1 MKTIIVIIASI
12 VLMGCSRGVCDS
24 YRAHNVTSKNQT
36 SGFVKNIKKNLP
48 VNFPTNL
55 NISDISAVSYTPV
68 TNKDLD
74 KGLIYLGPLGV

>member
-1 MKTIIVIIASI
+1 MH
-12 VLMGCSRGVCDS
+12 LNYD
-24 YRAHNVTSKNQT
+24 RARLWDFH
-36 SGFVKNIKKNLP
+36 FYKNIKKNLP

>member
-1 MKTIIVIIASI
+1 MHLNYDTPWLRDFDFYLIYTTTI
-12 VLMGCSRGVCDS
+12 
-24 YRAHNVTSKNQT
+24 
-36 SGFVKNIKKNLP
+36 P

-55 NISDISAVSYTPV
+55 NISEISAVSYTPV

>member
-36 SGFVKNIKKNLP
+36 SGFVKNIKKNLHTL
-48 VNFPTNL
+48 V
-55 NISDISAVSYTPV
+55 SD
-68 TNKDLD
+68 NQEFK
-74 KGLIYLGPLGV
+74 K